1 MSPTPSVAPLR
12 VGLLQCGHIHP
23 DLVPTHGDYPE
34 AFADLLAGMDIELV
48 TYDVT
53 VGPPPS
59 SVRACDAWLV
69 SGSASSAY
77 EPLAWIPPVEDF
89 LRAIVEAE
97 APLVA
102 VCFGHQLLAQAM
114 GGRVARSEAGWGV
127 GAHDYELVGDAPAW
141 MTDVPATGRVR
152 LIASHQDQVVELPDG
167 AVVIARTDH
176 CPVAA
181 YTLGPRAL
189 AIQPHPEF
197 TPAVSRG
204 LVERRYEVIGPER
217 ADAALATLDAPL
229 DRALVGRWMARFL
242 GSPV

>member
-1 MSPTPSVAPLR
+1 MSGSSLR

-23 DLVPTHGDYPE
+23 DLVAAHGDYPE
-34 AFADLLAGMDIELV
+34 AFAALLAGTGIELV

-53 VGPPPS
+53 LGPPPA
-59 SVRACDAWLV
+59 SVAECDAWLV
-69 SGSASSAY
+69 SGSAASTY
-77 EPLAWIPPVEDF
+77 DPQAWIAPVERF
-89 LRAIVEAE
+89 LRSIVEAE
-97 APLVA
+97 APMVA

-127 GAHDYELVGDAPAW
+127 GAHEYELVGEPLPWMDGAPES
-141 MTDVPATGRVR
+141 GRVR

-204 LVERRYEVIGPER
+204 LVERRVELIGRER
-217 ADAALATLDAPL
+217 AEAALATLDAPL
-229 DRALVGRWMARFL
+229 DQALVGRWMARFL